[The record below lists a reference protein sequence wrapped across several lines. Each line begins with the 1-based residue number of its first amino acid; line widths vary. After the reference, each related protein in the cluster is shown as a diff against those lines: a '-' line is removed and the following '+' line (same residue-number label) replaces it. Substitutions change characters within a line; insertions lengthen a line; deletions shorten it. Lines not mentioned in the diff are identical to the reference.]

1 MPDIMV
7 GTVRKSSHVDDESK
21 NKRGV
26 LKLKH
31 PVEHGTATDSDDAR
45 KGVDHVTVLINS
57 MESLARILVLRQ
69 L

>member
-7 GTVRKSSHVDDESK
+7 GTVRKSSYVDDESK

-26 LKLKH
+26 SKLEY
-31 PVEHGTATDSDDAR
+31 PVEHGTATDWDDAG
-45 KGVDHVTVLINS
+45 KGVDHVTVLING
-57 MESLARILVLRQ
+57 MESLAWILVLRQ